1 MFGGKVSVN
10 SLQMMNRWDSD
21 GGYETWVIM
30 VQCSANRSIVLKRVT
45 LRVFVCSVKRESSL
59 L

>member
-1 MFGGKVSVN
+1 VN

-45 LRVFVCSVKRESSL
+45 LRVFVCSIKRESSL